1 MELKMVQATNVFVEL
16 ETHAEAIM
24 QYTPKRKNN
33 LIY

>member
-1 MELKMVQATNVFVEL
+1 MELKMLQATNVFVEL

-33 LIY
+33 LIH